1 MDIFLAIVIIIG
13 LIGGLGFLFVILIEK
28 VDLIE
33 EVDD

>member
-1 MDIFLAIVIIIG
+1 MEIFLVFAFIIG
-13 LIGGLGFLFVILIEK
+13 LIWGLGFLFVILIEK